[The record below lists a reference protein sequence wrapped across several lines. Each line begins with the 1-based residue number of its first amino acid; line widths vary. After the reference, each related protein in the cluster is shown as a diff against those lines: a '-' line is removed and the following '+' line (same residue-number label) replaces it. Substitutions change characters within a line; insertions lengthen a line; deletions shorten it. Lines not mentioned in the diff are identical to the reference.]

1 MNDAEYR
8 AKAESLYQTI
18 EDVVDQF
25 VEEKDA
31 QMDYENSGGVLTIF
45 LEDTDTQVIISR
57 QAATQQI
64 WVAAKSGGFH
74 CTYEGESEK
83 KSGGEDEE
91 NKAEWR
97 CTKTQ
102 ETLDELLSRT
112 CSEQTSVPII
122 FPKFG

>member
-8 AKAESLYQTI
+8 EKTETLYQQIEETI
-18 EDVVDQF
+18 DRFAEDQ
-25 VEEKDA
+25 DA
-31 QMDYENSGGVLTIF
+31 PMDYENSGGVLTIF

-74 CTYEGESEK
+74 CIY
-83 KSGGEDEE
+83 DQ
-91 NKAEWR
+91 AEWR
-97 CTKTQ
+97 CIKTQ

-112 CSEQTSVPII
+112 CSEQTKIGVC
-122 FPKFG
+122 FDKFN